1 MANTE
6 VTTVIKA
13 IIKIKVLKTELLSSR
28 DENFQCIPVE
38 KEILKIL
45 KIIQIFKFLDNHFLI
60 FIIIYTL
67 IT

>member
-13 IIKIKVLKTELLSSR
+13 ITKIKVLKTELLSSR
-28 DENFQCIPVE
+28 DSYFQCIPVE

-45 KIIQIFKFLDNHFLI
+45 KRIQIFKFLDNHFLI